1 MKRIH
6 WITILVSVLALVTAS
21 CGTVTSPA
29 PVPTISL
36 DTTDNTG
43 LNQVLA
49 SAVVVPTR
57 EARLSF
63 VISGMVETVNIKE
76 GDHVQAEQVLA
87 TLDTTDLE
95 FDIVAAQ
102 AALTSAEK
110 DVQIQSQRRRKF
122 NSSTFNFEYV
132 SPPAEKI
139 LEANSK
145 VEQMRA
151 ALEAAKA
158 TLAQGTLVA
167 PFDGTVVEVY
177 VSPGEYVQPAQVVI
191 VIADLQNTRIET
203 TDLSELDISTVEI
216 GQPANVY
223 VDALDR
229 EFPGRVTAISPI
241 AGTLGG
247 DVIFKVTVQLSEQP
261 ADLLWGMS
269 ADVEIEV
276 E

>member
-6 WITILVSVLALVTAS
+6 WITILVSVLAITVAS
-21 CGTVTSPA
+21 CGAAPSPA
-29 PVPTISL
+29 PIPTISL
-36 DTTDNTG
+36 DSTDNTG

-49 SAVVVPTR
+49 SAVVVPKR

-63 VISGMVETVNIKE
+63 VISGMVETVNIME
-76 GDHVQAEQVLA
+76 GDHVQAGQVLA
-87 TLDTTDLE
+87 TLDTTELE

-102 AALTSAEK
+102 AALTSAEL
-110 DVQIQSQRRRKF
+110 DAQTQSRRRRKF
-122 NSSTFNFEYV
+122 NTNTFNFEYV

-158 TLAQGTLVA
+158 ILAQGTLIA

-177 VSPGEYVQPAQVVI
+177 VSPGEYVQPAQVVV

-223 VDALDR
+223 VEALDE
-229 EFPGRVTAISPI
+229 EFLGKVATISPI

-247 DVIFKVTVQLSEQP
+247 DVVFKVNIQLDEQP
-261 ADLLWGMS
+261 EELLWGMS
-269 ADVEIEV
+269 ADVEINV

>member
-1 MKRIH
+1 MKQIH
-6 WITILVSVLALVTAS
+6 WITILVSVLALVIAS
-21 CGTVTSPA
+21 CGAAPSPA
-29 PVPTISL
+29 PIPTISL
-36 DTTDNTG
+36 DATDNSAF
-43 LNQVLA
+43 NQILA

-57 EARLSF
+57 ETRLSF
-63 VISGMVETVNIKE
+63 VISGMVETVTIKE
-76 GDHVQAEQVLA
+76 GELVQAGQVLA

-95 FDIVAAQ
+95 FDVVAAQ
-102 AALTSAEK
+102 AALTSAEL
-110 DVQIQSQRRRKF
+110 DVQTQSRRRRKF
-122 NSSTFNFEYV
+122 NSNTFNFEYV

-139 LEANSK
+139 LEATSK

-151 ALEAAKA
+151 ALEATKA
-158 TLAQGTLVA
+158 TLAQGTLMA
-167 PFDGTVVEVY
+167 PFDGTIVKMDVA
-177 VSPGEYVQPAQVVI
+177 PGEYVQPAQVVI

-203 TDLSELDISTVEI
+203 TDLSELDVSTVEI

-223 VDALDR
+223 IDALDK

-247 DVIFKVTVQLSEQP
+247 DVVFKVTVQLNEQP
-261 ADLLWGMS
+261 SDLLWGMS

>member
-1 MKRIH
+1 MKQIH
-6 WITILVSVLALVTAS
+6 WITILVSVLALVIAS
-21 CGTVTSPA
+21 CGVAPSPA
-29 PVPTISL
+29 PIPTISL
-36 DTTDNTG
+36 DATDNSAF
-43 LNQVLA
+43 NQILA

-57 EARLSF
+57 ETRLSF
-63 VISGMVETVNIKE
+63 VISGMVETVTIKE
-76 GDHVQAEQVLA
+76 GELVQAGQVLA

-95 FDIVAAQ
+95 FDVVAAQ
-102 AALTSAEK
+102 AALTSAEL
-110 DVQIQSQRRRKF
+110 DVQTQSRRRRKF
-122 NSSTFNFEYV
+122 NSNTFNFEYV

-139 LEANSK
+139 LEATSK

-151 ALEAAKA
+151 ALEATKA
-158 TLAQGTLVA
+158 TLAQGTLIA
-167 PFDGTVVEVY
+167 PFEGTIVKVDVA
-177 VSPGEYVQPAQVVI
+177 PGEYVQPAQVVI

-203 TDLSELDISTVEI
+203 TDLSELDVSTVEI

-223 VDALDR
+223 IDALDK

-247 DVIFKVTVQLSEQP
+247 DVVFKVTVQLNEQP
-261 ADLLWGMS
+261 SDLLWGMS